1 MHKTEMWFVTF
12 EVKLTQWTHFWLWGP
27 MSVRRSCLHVTREF
41 FWAATFTM
49 IFRCTHTHT
58 IPYKAYLGYSALNSS
73 RPEPAARFKTSVLSC
88 CPSCTLYLLMM
99 AFLCL
104 FHSWNKVFLMIFL
117 GERLMAYLHYAPN
130 QQSFE
135 NMQRRASRRGVAPRQ
150 RTRAT
155 RSSWLGPGEDPNFG
169 KPRHGP
175 SWLGTLMGP

>member
-1 MHKTEMWFVTF
+1 MDTFLIVGSNVGPAKLLTRDERIPLGCDVYNDFQMHPYHTTF
-12 EVKLTQWTHFWLWGP
+12 
-27 MSVRRSCLHVTREF
+27 
-41 FWAATFTM
+41 
-49 IFRCTHTHT
+49 
-58 IPYKAYLGYSALNSS
+58 KAYLGYSALNSS

-155 RSSWLGPGEDPNFG
+155 RSSWLGPGEGLNFG
-169 KPRHGP
+169 KPRHVP
-175 SWLGTLMGP
+175 S